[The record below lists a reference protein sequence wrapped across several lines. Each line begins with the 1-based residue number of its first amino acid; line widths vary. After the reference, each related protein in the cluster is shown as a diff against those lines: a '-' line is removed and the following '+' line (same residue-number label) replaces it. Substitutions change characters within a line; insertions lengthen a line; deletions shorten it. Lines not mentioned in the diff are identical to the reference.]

1 MKKHTVFGI
10 YALILFLSCLSV
22 HAQEGFTGPQA
33 GFAGTNASGAD
44 NARQFY
50 QPVTAAQALTLPNNS
65 QITLTGFLVNSP
77 RRNYYTFR
85 DATGEIIVEIERKYW
100 GGLSVGPNDRVQI
113 FAELE
118 RKRNGTI
125 EVEVAIVR
133 KI

>member
-1 MKKHTVFGI
+1 MKKFMVFGI
-10 YALILFLSCLSV
+10 CTLILLLNCLSV
-22 HAQEGFTGPQA
+22 YAQEGFIGP
-33 GFAGTNASGAD
+33 NASGT
-44 NARQFY
+44 NTRQFY
-50 QPVTAAQALTLPNNS
+50 QPVTVSQIFTLHHNS
-65 QITLTGFLVNSP
+65 QITLTGNLINSP

-125 EVEVAIVR
+125 EVEVAIIR
-133 KI
+133 RI